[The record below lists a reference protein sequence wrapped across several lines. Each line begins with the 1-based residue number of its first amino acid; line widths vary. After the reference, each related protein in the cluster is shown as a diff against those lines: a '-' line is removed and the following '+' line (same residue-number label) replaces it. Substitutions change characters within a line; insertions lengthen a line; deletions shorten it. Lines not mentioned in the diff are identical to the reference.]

1 MLNNI
6 LDQNLFLFEDI
17 LKNHNNYS
25 FLNNNEENFLFP
37 SFDIYPDNSILN
49 AFEVNKIENTINKIT
64 KKKRKKKNRKKR
76 NKNTKPKILFA
87 VTQILPQLYLE
98 DDIINIITKKIENE
112 DIKDILSSNYNLHNT
127 FINNIKED
135 LIVKDKKGIK

>member
-6 LDQNLFLFEDI
+6 LEQNLFLCEDI

-49 AFEVNKIENTINKIT
+49 AFEINKIGNTINQTVI
-64 KKKRKKKNRKKR
+64 KKKGKRKIIRKEIK
-76 NKNTKPKILFA
+76 
-87 VTQILPQLYLE
+87 TQNQKSYLQ
-98 DDIINIITKKIENE
+98 
-112 DIKDILSSNYNLHNT
+112 
-127 FINNIKED
+127 
-135 LIVKDKKGIK
+135 

>member
-6 LDQNLFLFEDI
+6 LEQNLFLCEDI

-49 AFEVNKIENTINKIT
+49 AFEVNKIGNTINQTVI
-64 KKKRKKKNRKKR
+64 KKKGKRKIKRKEIK
-76 NKNTKPKILFA
+76 
-87 VTQILPQLYLE
+87 TQNQKSYLQ
-98 DDIINIITKKIENE
+98 
-112 DIKDILSSNYNLHNT
+112 
-127 FINNIKED
+127 
-135 LIVKDKKGIK
+135 